1 MHARRLAALLFAVV
15 ALVSAAWLSRPYVHG
30 LSFVI
35 RAAETEGTLRRLA
48 DLDTTATDE
57 REIEI
62 PAVRGPMRAR
72 LYEPSRPRRRAALLV
87 SGLHAAGIDEP
98 RLVAMARHL
107 SGSGLTI
114 VTPDIPELSRFE
126 ITPAITD
133 AIEQAA
139 LWLSSDGALAPDHKV
154 GLMGINFSGGLSAVA
169 AGRPSIAGRVA
180 FVFSFDG
187 HADLPR
193 VLRYLCTGVE
203 PRPGNQVRLKA
214 DTTEEGVG
222 GGRLPPDQPFV
233 RPPHHDGVAVI
244 LLGAAHR
251 LAPPAQVEPLRAAV
265 RRFLRASQLEGVDT
279 VQAELDFESLREVA
293 KRMPQPS
300 ATLLRYVNERDV
312 VHLGAKLLPYVGSY
326 GGDPALSPSRSPVPS
341 APVFLLHAVNDNL
354 IPSVESEYLADQLR
368 GHAPVRVLL
377 SGLSRPEGDR
387 TMSAG
392 EVMKQ
397 AGFWGDLLSR

>member
-180 FVFSFDG
+180 FVF
-187 HADLPR
+187 
-193 VLRYLCTGVE
+193 
-203 PRPGNQVRLKA
+203 
-214 DTTEEGVG
+214 
-222 GGRLPPDQPFV
+222 
-233 RPPHHDGVAVI
+233 
-244 LLGAAHR
+244 
-251 LAPPAQVEPLRAAV
+251 
-265 RRFLRASQLEGVDT
+265 
-279 VQAELDFESLREVA
+279 
-293 KRMPQPS
+293 
-300 ATLLRYVNERDV
+300 
-312 VHLGAKLLPYVGSY
+312 
-326 GGDPALSPSRSPVPS
+326 
-341 APVFLLHAVNDNL
+341 
-354 IPSVESEYLADQLR
+354 
-368 GHAPVRVLL
+368 
-377 SGLSRPEGDR
+377 
-387 TMSAG
+387 
-392 EVMKQ
+392 
-397 AGFWGDLLSR
+397 